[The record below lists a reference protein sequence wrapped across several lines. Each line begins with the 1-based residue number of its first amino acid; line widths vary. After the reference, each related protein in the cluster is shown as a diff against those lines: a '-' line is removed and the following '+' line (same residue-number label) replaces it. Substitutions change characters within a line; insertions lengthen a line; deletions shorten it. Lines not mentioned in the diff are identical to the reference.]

1 MIMQSADW
9 RDIWHGNGE
18 DSPTWQMAI
27 HTNLPDLN
35 WWHPNH
41 HPRTHQHTSRL
52 TDNVSFMSIF
62 DNPFVFKGS
71 YATSGLPLVYSTNN
85 ASVLKVNSS
94 GLLEPVASGNVTV
107 TVSQPEILTSRCRI
121 SNSGDE
127 NLGTRPQT
135 ITFADIGDQQLGQ
148 SVDLNASA
156 SSGLPVSFSIITGSS
171 IASISGSTV
180 SFSGTGPVT
189 IQASQDGNSTYAA
202 AASVSKSF
210 GVKRPLAFT
219 FSISGPKGAN
229 DVFKLNAIVLMG

>member
-1 MIMQSADW
+1 MEMGRTVQL
-9 RDIWHGNGE
+9 GE
-18 DSPTWQMAI
+18 WPSIQICQTSI
-27 HTNLPDLN
+27 

-52 TDNVSFMSIF
+52 HRQCFFHVDF
-62 DNPFVFKGS
+62 DNPFVFEGS

-107 TVSQPEILTSRCRI
+107 TVSQP
-121 SNSGDE
+121 GDSHFSAAASQT
-127 NLGTRPQT
+127 LAMKIIGTRPQT

-156 SSGLPVSFSIITGSS
+156 SSGLPVSFSITTGSS

-210 GVKRPLAFT
+210 GVKRPLHLLFN
-219 FSISGPKGAN
+219 FWSKRS
-229 DVFKLNAIVLMG
+229 